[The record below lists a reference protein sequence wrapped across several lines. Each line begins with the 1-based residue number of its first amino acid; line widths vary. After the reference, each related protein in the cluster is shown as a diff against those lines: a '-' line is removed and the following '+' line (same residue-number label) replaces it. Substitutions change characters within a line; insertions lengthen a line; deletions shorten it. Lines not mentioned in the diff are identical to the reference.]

1 MFPSKNLNLF
11 GRGVPAYVL
20 SVNMPKNMSVDG
32 TVFKNTDHFIQTQVT
47 ATKAVT
53 RDLDGCIFVWN
64 LAKITAP
71 KNHRSQ
77 ESDDVENDLL
87 LTKVKSSS
95 KTVTCIAMDERKLLL
110 GSIGHFDVFDYWS
123 LQ

>member
-1 MFPSKNLNLF
+1 MRTNP
-11 GRGVPAYVL
+11 VC
-20 SVNMPKNMSVDG
+20 
-32 TVFKNTDHFIQTQVT
+32 NTDHFIEFIPTQVT

-77 ESDDVENDLL
+77 ESDSDDIENDLL
-87 LTKVKSSS
+87 LTKVKSLS
-95 KTVTCIAMDERKLLL
+95 KTVTCLAMDERKLLL